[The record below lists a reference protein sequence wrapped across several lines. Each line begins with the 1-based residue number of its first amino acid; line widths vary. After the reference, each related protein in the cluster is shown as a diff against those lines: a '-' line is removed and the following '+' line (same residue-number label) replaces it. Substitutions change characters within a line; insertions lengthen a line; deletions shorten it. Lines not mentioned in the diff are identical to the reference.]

1 MAEYIDNVKLNGVS
15 IPIRDSSA
23 HQEISEMKRQSTGNG
38 IESAVMIPDY
48 SLTLAFTDG
57 TVYTTPSL
65 RGAPGADGHGVPTGG
80 SAGQLLRKHSA
91 SNYDVEWSSPERP
104 VTVNMGSVSTLPVTK
119 NVSGVTADMVVIA
132 HEFGTPDA
140 FSNDLTVTTGNGTVT
155 LSGSIS
161 GSSTVKLTLARAGTV
176 SAS

>member
-1 MAEYIDNVKLNGVS
+1 MTEYIDNVKLNGVI

-38 IESAVMIPDY
+38 IESAAMNADY
-48 SLTLAFTDG
+48 SLTLRFTDG
-57 TVYTTPSL
+57 TAYTTPSL
-65 RGAPGADGHGVPTGG
+65 RGTPGADGHGIPAGG

-91 SNYDVEWSSPERP
+91 SNYDVEWSSPEHP
-104 VTVNMGSVSTLPVTK
+104 VTVNLGTVSTLPVTK

-140 FSNDLTVTTGNGTVT
+140 FSDELTVTTGAGTVT
-155 LSGSIS
+155 LSGRIT
-161 GSSTVKLTLARAGTV
+161 GSSTVKLTLAKATAV